1 MIAAALAG
9 MAEIQVDF
17 LGFATVMMLMMVFF
31 LYQIDTER
39 ELMKNQMELSEQK
52 VALLTEQMHPHF
64 IYNALQ
70 QIALLCDEEPGSV
83 KGAIYSFSGYLRN
96 NLESL
101 TNEKMIPFSE
111 EMEHTD
117 TFIELAKVLPS
128 KKFEVEKDFQI
139 TDFNVPALV
148 VQPLVENAIKYGIG
162 MSSEGDKVVI
172 QTMVEKGY
180 VLIKVKD
187 NGHGERTELP
197 TQKKRQSVGTKNVRT
212 RLSILCDG
220 ELSIN
225 KTDKGTEAVI
235 KIPEMNVRK

>member
-1 MIAAALAG
+1 MQFVKYIGGYLLNGASPTRSDYNRGICRTISELCIIPVFAG
-9 MAEIQVDF
+9 KNIKDIKSGDIRYYSEYIKAIDDATDDEEQSCEKILTAE
-17 LGFATVMMLMMVFF
+17 
-31 LYQIDTER
+31 EW
-39 ELMKNQMELSEQK
+39 K
-52 VALLTEQMHPHF
+52 
-64 IYNALQ
+64 
-70 QIALLCDEEPGSV
+70 QIANLKTGMIKDGLPE
-83 KGAIYSFSGYLRN
+83 IYKKLVLGLA
-96 NLESL
+96 E
-101 TNEKMIPFSE
+101 MIPFSE

-235 KIPEMNVRK
+235 KIP